1 MGLGPLLGGALDTA
15 TKVLAKFVGANDQD
29 DAAIGGLNGLT
40 TSGAKAYMTSVSPWF
55 FTHYGANSFNK
66 NVS

>member
-1 MGLGPLLGGALDTA
+1 MGLGPLLVGALDTA